1 MYFYASIF
9 YLKASFFI
17 VRKLISAPKKA
28 FSAMIMRIS
37 IIATG
42 LSVAAM
48 ILASSFVNGFQQV
61 VADKIFSFWGHLRV
75 EHYEPI
81 RSTNAEAA
89 LIQKNDSIKQF
100 LQADPR
106 IQSVSSFVTHSAV
119 LSANGSI
126 EGIVIKGVSNDYPVS
141 NILKYMKKGIV
152 PNWKNADSSSQILL
166 SAYTANQLKLSVGND
181 LLVYFIAKNADV
193 PKVRK
198 MKIAG
203 IFNTGIDIYD
213 QSYAIGSLEYLN
225 NVNQLSQD
233 EINGYEISL
242 KNTSSLDETAN
253 AIFPVLPVGWNAI
266 TLKELSPEIFDWLA
280 LQDTNKYIFMGL
292 MLVVALI
299 NLISCLIILLLE
311 RSNMIAVLKSFGTSD
326 KTIRNIFVLYG
337 TWIAGV
343 GIFAGSLV
351 GIALCLIQQRWPFIQ
366 LNEEVY
372 YVSTAPVLV
381 DWIQIT
387 TIIIGTF
394 FITMLILLIPAAIGK
409 KINISK
415 TLQFK

>member
-9 YLKASFFI
+9 YLKASLFI
-17 VRKLISAPKKA
+17 VRKLIGAPQKA

-37 IIATG
+37 IIATCI
-42 LSVAAM
+42 SVAAM

-61 VADKIFSFWGHLRV
+61 VADKIFSFWGHIRI

-100 LQADPR
+100 LLSDPR

-119 LSANGSI
+119 ISANSSI
-126 EGIVIKGVSNDYPVS
+126 EGVVIKGVSIDYPVE
-141 NILKYMKKGIV
+141 NIQKYLRKGTV
-152 PNWKNADSSSQILL
+152 PNWQDSSSNNQILL
-166 SAYTANQLKLSVGND
+166 SAYTANQLKLSVGNE
-181 LLVYFIAKNADV
+181 LLVYFISKNTDV

-198 MKIAG
+198 MIIAG

-213 QSYAIGSLEYLN
+213 QSYAIGNLDYLN

-242 KNTSSLDETAN
+242 KNPSTLDETAN
-253 AIFPVLPVGWNAI
+253 TIFPVLPVGWNAI

-280 LQDTNKYIFMGL
+280 LQDTNKFVFMGL
-292 MLVVALI
+292 MLAVALI

-326 KTIRNIFVLYG
+326 KTIRNIFLLYG
-337 TWIAGV
+337 TWIGGAGIIAGSIV
-343 GIFAGSLV
+343 GIG
-351 GIALCLIQQRWPFIQ
+351 LCLIQQHWPFIQ

-372 YVSTAPVLV
+372 YVSTAPVLI
-381 DWIQIT
+381 DWTQIMA
-387 TIIIGTF
+387 IIFGTLAV
-394 FITMLILLIPAAIGK
+394 TMLILLIPTAIGK

>member
-9 YLKASFFI
+9 YLKASLFI
-17 VRKLISAPKKA
+17 VRKLINAPRKA

-37 IIATG
+37 IIATCI
-42 LSVAAM
+42 SVAAM

-61 VADKIFSFWGHLRV
+61 VADKIFSFWGHIRI

-89 LIQKNDSIKQF
+89 LIQRNDSVKQF
-100 LQADPR
+100 LQSDPR

-119 LSANGSI
+119 LSANSSI
-126 EGIVIKGVSNDYPVS
+126 EGIVIKGVSNDYPVE
-141 NILKYMKKGIV
+141 NIQQYIRKGTV
-152 PNWKNADSSSQILL
+152 PNWQDSSSNNQILL
-166 SAYTANQLKLSVGND
+166 SAYTANQLKLSVGNE
-181 LLVYFIAKNADV
+181 LLVYFISKNTDL

-198 MKIAG
+198 MRIAG

-213 QSYAIGSLEYLN
+213 QSYAIGNLDYLN

-233 EINGYEISL
+233 EINGYEITL
-242 KNTSSLDETAN
+242 KKSSTLDETAN
-253 AIFPVLPVGWNAI
+253 TIFPVLPVGWNAI

-280 LQDTNKYIFMGL
+280 LQDTNKFVFMGL
-292 MLVVALI
+292 MLAVALI
-299 NLISCLIILLLE
+299 NMISCLIILLLE
-311 RSNMIAVLKSFGTSD
+311 RSNMIAILKSFGTSD
-326 KTIRNIFVLYG
+326 RTIRNIFLLYG
-337 TWIAGV
+337 TWIGGV
-343 GIFAGSLV
+343 GIIAGSIV
-351 GIALCLIQQRWPFIQ
+351 GIGLCLIQQHWPFIQ

-372 YVSTAPVLV
+372 YVSTAPVLI
-381 DWIQIT
+381 DWTQIMA
-387 TIIIGTF
+387 IIIGTVAV
-394 FITMLILLIPAAIGK
+394 TMLTLLIPAAIGK

>member
-9 YLKASFFI
+9 YLKASLFI
-17 VRKLISAPKKA
+17 VKKLISAPQKA

-42 LSVAAM
+42 ISVAAM

-61 VADKIFSFWGHLRV
+61 VADKIFSFWGHIRV

-89 LIQKNDSIKQF
+89 LIQKNDSIKEF
-100 LQADPR
+100 LQSDPR

-119 LSANGSI
+119 LSANSSI

-141 NILKYMKKGIV
+141 SIQPYLRKGNV
-152 PNWKNADSSSQILL
+152 PNWKDSSSNNKILL

-198 MKIAG
+198 MNIAG

-213 QSYAIGSLEYLN
+213 QTYAIGSLGYLN

-233 EINGYEISL
+233 DINGYEITL
-242 KNTSSLDETAN
+242 KKSSTLDETAN

-292 MLVVALI
+292 MLAVALI

-326 KTIRNIFVLYG
+326 STITQIFVLYG
-337 TWIAGV
+337 SWIAAV
-343 GIFAGSLV
+343 GIIAGSFV
-351 GIALCLIQQRWPFIQ
+351 GIGLSLLQQHWPFIQ

-381 DWIQIT
+381 DWMQIT
-387 TIIIGTF
+387 AIMIGTF
-394 FITMLILLIPAAIGK
+394 VITMMILLIPAAIGK

>member
-9 YLKASFFI
+9 YLKASLFI
-17 VRKLISAPKKA
+17 VRKLINAPQKA

-37 IIATG
+37 IIATCI
-42 LSVAAM
+42 SVAAM

-61 VADKIFSFWGHLRV
+61 VADKIFSFWGHIRI

-89 LIQKNDSIKQF
+89 LIQKNDSVKQF
-100 LQADPR
+100 LQSDPR

-119 LSANGSI
+119 LSANSSI
-126 EGIVIKGVSNDYPVS
+126 EGIVIKGVSNEYPVE
-141 NILKYMKKGIV
+141 NIQQYIRKGTV
-152 PNWKNADSSSQILL
+152 PNWQDSSSNNQILL
-166 SAYTANQLKLSVGND
+166 SAYTANQLKLSVGNE
-181 LLVYFIAKNADV
+181 LLVYFISKNTDL

-198 MKIAG
+198 MRIAG

-213 QSYAIGSLEYLN
+213 QSYAIGNLDYLN

-233 EINGYEISL
+233 EINGYEITL
-242 KNTSSLDETAN
+242 KKSSTLDETAN
-253 AIFPVLPVGWNAI
+253 TIFPVLPVGWNAI

-280 LQDTNKYIFMGL
+280 LQDTNKFVFMGL
-292 MLVVALI
+292 MLAVALI
-299 NLISCLIILLLE
+299 NMISCLIILLLE
-311 RSNMIAVLKSFGTSD
+311 RSNMIAILKSFGTSD
-326 KTIRNIFVLYG
+326 RTIRNIFLLYG
-337 TWIAGV
+337 TWIGGV
-343 GIFAGSLV
+343 GIIAGSIV
-351 GIALCLIQQRWPFIQ
+351 GIGLCLIQQHWPFIQ

-372 YVSTAPVLV
+372 YVSTAPVLIE
-381 DWIQIT
+381 WTQIMA
-387 TIIIGTF
+387 IIIGTVAVT
-394 FITMLILLIPAAIGK
+394 ILTLLIPAAIGK

>member
-9 YLKASFFI
+9 YLKASLFI
-17 VRKLISAPKKA
+17 VRKLINAPQKA

-37 IIATG
+37 IIATCI
-42 LSVAAM
+42 SVAAM

-61 VADKIFSFWGHLRV
+61 VADKIFSFWGHIRI

-89 LIQKNDSIKQF
+89 LIQRNDSVKQF
-100 LQADPR
+100 LQSDPR

-119 LSANGSI
+119 LSANSSI
-126 EGIVIKGVSNDYPVS
+126 EGIVIKGVSNDYPVE
-141 NILKYMKKGIV
+141 NIQQYIRKGTV
-152 PNWKNADSSSQILL
+152 PNWQDSSSNNQILL
-166 SAYTANQLKLSVGND
+166 SAYTANQLKLSVGNE
-181 LLVYFIAKNADV
+181 LLVYFISKNTDL

-198 MKIAG
+198 MRIAG

-213 QSYAIGSLEYLN
+213 QSYAIGNLDYLN

-233 EINGYEISL
+233 EINGYEITL
-242 KNTSSLDETAN
+242 KKSSTLDETAN
-253 AIFPVLPVGWNAI
+253 TIFPVLPVGWNAI

-280 LQDTNKYIFMGL
+280 LQDTNKFVFIGL
-292 MLVVALI
+292 MLAVALI
-299 NLISCLIILLLE
+299 NMISCLIILLLE
-311 RSNMIAVLKSFGTSD
+311 RSNMIAILKSFGTSD
-326 KTIRNIFVLYG
+326 RTIRNIFLLYG
-337 TWIAGV
+337 TWIGGV
-343 GIFAGSLV
+343 GIIAGSIV
-351 GIALCLIQQRWPFIQ
+351 GIGLCLIQQHWPFIQ

-372 YVSTAPVLV
+372 YVSTAPVLI
-381 DWIQIT
+381 DWTQIMA
-387 TIIIGTF
+387 IIIGTVAV
-394 FITMLILLIPAAIGK
+394 TMLTLLIPAAIGK

>member
-9 YLKASFFI
+9 YLKASLFI
-17 VRKLISAPKKA
+17 VRKLINAPQKA

-37 IIATG
+37 IIATCI
-42 LSVAAM
+42 SVAAM

-61 VADKIFSFWGHLRV
+61 VADKIFSFWGHIRI

-89 LIQKNDSIKQF
+89 LIQKNDSVKQF
-100 LQADPR
+100 LQSDPR

-119 LSANGSI
+119 LSANSSI
-126 EGIVIKGVSNDYPVS
+126 EGIVIKGVSNDYPVE
-141 NILKYMKKGIV
+141 NIQQYIRKGTV
-152 PNWKNADSSSQILL
+152 PNWQDSSSNNQILL
-166 SAYTANQLKLSVGND
+166 SAYTANQLKLSVGNE
-181 LLVYFIAKNADV
+181 LLVYFISKNTDL

-198 MKIAG
+198 MRIAG

-213 QSYAIGSLEYLN
+213 QSYAIGNLDYLN

-233 EINGYEISL
+233 EINGYEITL
-242 KNTSSLDETAN
+242 KKSSTLDETAN
-253 AIFPVLPVGWNAI
+253 TIFPVLPVGWNAI

-280 LQDTNKYIFMGL
+280 LQDTNKFVFMGL
-292 MLVVALI
+292 MLAVALI
-299 NLISCLIILLLE
+299 NMISCLIILLLE
-311 RSNMIAVLKSFGTSD
+311 RSNMIAILKSFGTSD
-326 KTIRNIFVLYG
+326 RTIRNIFLLYG
-337 TWIAGV
+337 TWIGGV
-343 GIFAGSLV
+343 GIIAGSIV
-351 GIALCLIQQRWPFIQ
+351 GIGLCLIQQHWPFIQ

-372 YVSTAPVLV
+372 YVSTAPVLI
-381 DWIQIT
+381 DWTQIMA
-387 TIIIGTF
+387 IIIGTVAV
-394 FITMLILLIPAAIGK
+394 TMLTLLIPAAIGK

>member
-9 YLKASFFI
+9 YLKASLFI
-17 VRKLISAPKKA
+17 VRKLINAPQKA

-37 IIATG
+37 IIATCI
-42 LSVAAM
+42 SVAAM

-61 VADKIFSFWGHLRV
+61 VADKIFSFWGHIRI

-100 LQADPR
+100 LQSDPR

-119 LSANGSI
+119 LSANSSI
-126 EGIVIKGVSNDYPVS
+126 EGIVIKGVSNDYPAE
-141 NILKYMKKGIV
+141 NIQQYMRKGTV
-152 PNWKNADSSSQILL
+152 PNWQDSSSNNQILL
-166 SAYTANQLKLSVGND
+166 SAYTANQLKLSVGNE
-181 LLVYFIAKNADV
+181 LLVYFISKNTDL

-198 MKIAG
+198 MRIAG

-213 QSYAIGSLEYLN
+213 QSYAIGNLDYLN

-233 EINGYEISL
+233 EINGYEITL
-242 KNTSSLDETAN
+242 KKSSTLDETAN
-253 AIFPVLPVGWNAI
+253 TIFPVLPVGWNAI

-280 LQDTNKYIFMGL
+280 LQDTNKFVFMGL
-292 MLVVALI
+292 MLAVALI
-299 NLISCLIILLLE
+299 NMISCLIILLLE
-311 RSNMIAVLKSFGTSD
+311 RSNMIAILKSFGTSD
-326 KTIRNIFVLYG
+326 RTIRNIFLLYG
-337 TWIAGV
+337 TWIGGV
-343 GIFAGSLV
+343 GIIAGSIV
-351 GIALCLIQQRWPFIQ
+351 GIGLCLIQQHWPFIQ

-372 YVSTAPVLV
+372 YVSTAPVLI
-381 DWIQIT
+381 DWTQIMAIT
-387 TIIIGTF
+387 IGTVAV
-394 FITMLILLIPAAIGK
+394 TMLTLLIPAAIGK

>member
-9 YLKASFFI
+9 YLKASLFI
-17 VRKLISAPKKA
+17 VRKLIGAPQKA

-37 IIATG
+37 IIATCI
-42 LSVAAM
+42 SVAAM

-61 VADKIFSFWGHLRV
+61 VADKIFSFWGHIRI

-89 LIQKNDSIKQF
+89 LIQRNDSVKQF
-100 LQADPR
+100 LQSDPR

-119 LSANGSI
+119 LSANSSI
-126 EGIVIKGVSNDYPVS
+126 EGIVIKGVSNDYPVE
-141 NILKYMKKGIV
+141 NIQQYIRKGTV
-152 PNWKNADSSSQILL
+152 PNWQDSSSNNQILL
-166 SAYTANQLKLSVGND
+166 SAYTANQLKLSVGNE
-181 LLVYFIAKNADV
+181 LLVYFISKNTDL

-198 MKIAG
+198 MRIAG

-213 QSYAIGSLEYLN
+213 QSYAIGNLDYLN

-233 EINGYEISL
+233 EINGYEITL
-242 KNTSSLDETAN
+242 KKSSTLDETAN
-253 AIFPVLPVGWNAI
+253 TIFPVLPVGWNAI

-280 LQDTNKYIFMGL
+280 LQDTNKFVFMGL
-292 MLVVALI
+292 MLAVALI
-299 NLISCLIILLLE
+299 NMISCLIILLLE
-311 RSNMIAVLKSFGTSD
+311 RSNMIAILKSFGTSD
-326 KTIRNIFVLYG
+326 RTIRNIFLLYG
-337 TWIAGV
+337 TWIGGV
-343 GIFAGSLV
+343 GIIAGSIV
-351 GIALCLIQQRWPFIQ
+351 GIGLCLIQQHWPFIQ

-372 YVSTAPVLV
+372 YVSTAPVLI
-381 DWIQIT
+381 DWTQIMA
-387 TIIIGTF
+387 IIIGTVAV
-394 FITMLILLIPAAIGK
+394 TMLTLLIPAAIGK

>member
-9 YLKASFFI
+9 YLKASLFI
-17 VRKLISAPKKA
+17 VRKLINAPQKA

-37 IIATG
+37 IIATCI
-42 LSVAAM
+42 SVAAM

-61 VADKIFSFWGHLRV
+61 VADKIFSFWGHIRI

-89 LIQKNDSIKQF
+89 LIQRNDSVKQF
-100 LQADPR
+100 LQSDPR

-119 LSANGSI
+119 LSANSSI
-126 EGIVIKGVSNDYPVS
+126 EGIVIKGVSNDYPVE
-141 NILKYMKKGIV
+141 NIQQYIRKGTV
-152 PNWKNADSSSQILL
+152 PNWQDSSSNNQILL
-166 SAYTANQLKLSVGND
+166 SAYTANQLKLSVGNE
-181 LLVYFIAKNADV
+181 LLVYFISKNTDL

-198 MKIAG
+198 MRIAG

-213 QSYAIGSLEYLN
+213 QSYAIGNLDYLN

-233 EINGYEISL
+233 EINGYEITL
-242 KNTSSLDETAN
+242 KKSSTLDETAN
-253 AIFPVLPVGWNAI
+253 TIFPVLPVGWNAI

-280 LQDTNKYIFMGL
+280 LQDTNKFVFMGL
-292 MLVVALI
+292 MLAVALI
-299 NLISCLIILLLE
+299 NMISCLIILVLE
-311 RSNMIAVLKSFGTSD
+311 RSNMIAILKSFGTSD
-326 KTIRNIFVLYG
+326 RTIRNIFLLYG
-337 TWIAGV
+337 TWIGGV
-343 GIFAGSLV
+343 GIIAGSIV
-351 GIALCLIQQRWPFIQ
+351 GIGLCLIQQHWPFIQ

-372 YVSTAPVLV
+372 YVSTAPVLIE
-381 DWIQIT
+381 WTQIMA
-387 TIIIGTF
+387 IIIGTVAV
-394 FITMLILLIPAAIGK
+394 TMLTLLIPAAIGK

>member
-1 MYFYASIF
+1 MYFYESIF
-9 YLKASFFI
+9 YLKASLFI
-17 VRKLISAPKKA
+17 VRKLINAPQKA

-37 IIATG
+37 IIATCI
-42 LSVAAM
+42 SVAAM

-61 VADKIFSFWGHLRV
+61 VADKIFSFWGHIRI

-100 LQADPR
+100 LQSDPR

-119 LSANGSI
+119 LSANSSI
-126 EGIVIKGVSNDYPVS
+126 EGIVIKGVSNDYPVE
-141 NILKYMKKGIV
+141 NIQQYIRKGTV
-152 PNWKNADSSSQILL
+152 PNWQDSSSNNQILL
-166 SAYTANQLKLSVGND
+166 SAYTANQLKLSVGNE
-181 LLVYFIAKNADV
+181 LLVYFISKNTDL

-198 MKIAG
+198 MRIAG

-213 QSYAIGSLEYLN
+213 QSYAIGNLDYLN

-233 EINGYEISL
+233 EINGYEITL
-242 KNTSSLDETAN
+242 KKSSTLDETAN
-253 AIFPVLPVGWNAI
+253 TIFPVLPVGWNAI

-280 LQDTNKYIFMGL
+280 LQDTNKFVFMGL
-292 MLVVALI
+292 MLAVALI
-299 NLISCLIILLLE
+299 NMISCLIILLLE
-311 RSNMIAVLKSFGTSD
+311 RSNMIAILKSFGTSD
-326 KTIRNIFVLYG
+326 RTIRNIFLLYG
-337 TWIAGV
+337 TWIGGV
-343 GIFAGSLV
+343 GIIAGSIV
-351 GIALCLIQQRWPFIQ
+351 GIGLCLIQQHWPFIQ

-372 YVSTAPVLV
+372 YVSTAPVLI
-381 DWIQIT
+381 DWTQIMAIT
-387 TIIIGTF
+387 IGTVAV
-394 FITMLILLIPAAIGK
+394 TMLTLLIPAAIGK